1 MFALPQVTQPSNLL
15 WLEQRI
21 WEAKAKYDVKVV
33 FVDHLHFLLSF
44 DQLMNNSSLAIGHAM
59 RELKRIAI
67 ETDTVIFLIAHLQKT
82 RLEKAP
88 TISDLRDSSFVGQEA
103 DMVFLVWRE
112 VKDID
117 SIEKYG
123 KDSFLKIEKNRRK
136 GTLCGFRMKH
146 ENKRF
151 KVIAGGN
158 YE

>member
-1 MFALPQVTQPSNLL
+1 
-15 WLEQRI
+15 
-21 WEAKAKYDVKVV
+21 
-33 FVDHLHFLLSF
+33 
-44 DQLMNNSSLAIGHAM
+44 M